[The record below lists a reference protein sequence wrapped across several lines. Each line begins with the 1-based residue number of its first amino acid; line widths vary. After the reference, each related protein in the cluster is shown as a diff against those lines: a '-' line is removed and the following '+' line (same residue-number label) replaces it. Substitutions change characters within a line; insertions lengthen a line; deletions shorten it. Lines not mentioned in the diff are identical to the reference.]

1 VNEGASGQF
10 LGSDILTFHA
20 SRITYHVSRIMKLR
34 FVWIG
39 KTRRAPVRELVEE
52 YVERVRRYAPVEIIE
67 LRDRNDVG
75 SDARQIIEREG
86 EAILSRLN
94 DDAFVVALDERGRE
108 MDSFQFAE
116 VIDKHRVGG
125 TKQMAFV
132 IGGHNGLAD
141 AVRKRAGLVLA
152 LSRLTLTH
160 ELARVL
166 LAEQVYRAFTII
178 HDLPYQK

>member
-1 VNEGASGQF
+1 
-10 LGSDILTFHA
+10 
-20 SRITYHVSRIMKLR
+20 MKVR

-39 KTRRAPVRELVEE
+39 KTRRAPIRELVEA
-52 YVERVRRYAPVEIIE
+52 YIERVRRFAPVEITE

-75 SDARQIIEREG
+75 GDPRQIIEREG
-86 EAILSRLN
+86 EDILSRIG
-94 DDAFVVALDERGRE
+94 DDTFVVVLDERGRE
-108 MDSFQFAE
+108 LDSYKLAE
-116 VIDKHRVGG
+116 FIEKHRVSG

-132 IGGHNGLAD
+132 IGGHNGLSE
-141 AVRKRAGLVLA
+141 AVRKRASIVLA

-166 LAEQVYRAFTII
+166 LTEQVYRAFTII